1 MELDEA
7 SNPPL
12 VMTEVS
18 RQAAAL
24 LVVEIVEEVLEV
36 LVTV

>member
-1 MELDEA
+1 
-7 SNPPL
+7 L